1 MQSNP
6 DTTLSAIRTY
16 TLIIDG
22 ELDVDFAAAFCPPDT
37 MLEHDGKTLR
47 LTNLRVDQSGLLGII
62 RSLHN
67 LGCVLVSLSIDTGE
81 IS

>member
-1 MQSNP
+1 MQPKP

-16 TLIIDG
+16 TLFVDG
-22 ELDVDFAAAFCPPDT
+22 KLDADFTAAFCPPET
-37 MLEHDGKTLR
+37 GLEQDGDLLR

-81 IS
+81 TS